1 VTTRRPPRRDLTAVT
16 GGLALFPLA
25 VLFGLYFFDQFDT
38 AAFNVLAPNIE
49 KAFHLTDRGFGL
61 IVLVNL
67 TIVLLF
73 GILVGHYG
81 DRLPRSRIVVAG
93 GILAGVFS
101 FLTGAV
107 GSLLLLVLVRLGNG
121 IGQVVNEPVHRSLLS
136 DYYRPAN
143 RPAVFAAH
151 QNAVFLGSIIGPAV
165 AGAAA
170 AVGGWR
176 VSFLILIVPILAV
189 AVLALRLREPVRGAT
204 DDPDSAHELEGEE
217 PISWRE
223 ASRTLLAV
231 PTLRRQY
238 MAYFFIGAGVI
249 PLAFLLPLYLK
260 RVYGVGDFDRGG
272 IAAANAAFQFA
283 GVLASARWTRMWA
296 GREVG
301 LPLRRA
307 GLALMAVGVGL
318 LLVAVAPDL
327 PFALVAGFATS
338 FAGGI
343 FYPPFFATQAA
354 VSPARVRTLS
364 FGFSAAF
371 LVGGVWVLWFL
382 IEGSLSQHHGY
393 RVALGALLPYWLV
406 GGAVLASAGR
416 YVASD
421 SRKALRQLA
430 AAIELRNLA
439 RSGERPLLTC
449 TGVDVAY
456 DKVKVLF
463 DVDFTVHEGEIVALL
478 GTNGAGK
485 STLLKAISGLVDPS
499 GGAIWF
505 DGRDVTH
512 LDPMSSTKL
521 GIVQMPGGRSVF
533 PTLTVKECLRLAGWI
548 YRRQDDDHVK
558 AATARALEYFPILV
572 QREDT
577 LAGNLSGGEQQML
590 GLAMAFIAKPKLLMI
605 DELSLGLAPTIVG
618 QLIDIVRAIH
628 AQGTTIIVV
637 EQSVNVALTL
647 AERAV
652 FMEKGEVRFSG
663 PTAELLDR
671 GDILRSVFLEGAAA
685 ATGHNDSAAAV
696 SARPARPE
704 KDLSAAPAVLELDE
718 VTVRYGGVVAVN
730 AVSFSLHQ
738 GEVLGLIGP
747 NGAGKTTV
755 FDAISG
761 FAPQTGG
768 RIRLEGRDITDWA
781 PNRRADVGLGRSFQ
795 DARLFPSLTV
805 AENIAVALER
815 HLEVRD
821 PVAAALGLPSV
832 IDTETEAAWKVADLI
847 ELLGLGAFRNKFVA
861 ELSTGSRRIVDLAMC
876 LAHEPSVLLLDEPSS
891 GIAQRETEALGPLL
905 LRIQREVGCALL
917 LIEHDMPLITGV
929 SDTMIALELG
939 TVVAQGPPHDV
950 VNNPIVVA
958 SYLGTDEAAVNR
970 SGAWTPPPVDG
981 APSAEGEAHLDA
993 TSELEVVAVEAPA
1006 RRRAPATGRAPAAKK
1021 AVPAKKAAPAKS
1033 AAAKKA
1039 PPRKKAP

>member
-1 VTTRRPPRRDLTAVT
+1 MTPHPPRRDLSAVT

-121 IGQVVNEPVHRSLLS
+121 VGQVVNEPVHRSLLS

-151 QNAVFLGSIIGPAV
+151 QNAVFLGSVIGPAV

-170 AVGGWR
+170 AIGGWR

-189 AVLALRLREPVRGAT
+189 AFLALRLREPVRGGT
-204 DDPDSAHELEGEE
+204 DDPDSANELEGEQ

-260 RVYGVGDFDRGG
+260 RVYGVGDFDRGV

-296 GREVG
+296 ARDMG

-307 GLALMAVGVGL
+307 GLAIMAVGAGL
-318 LLVAVAPDL
+318 LLIAVAPDL

-371 LVGGVWVLWFL
+371 LVGGVWALWFL

-393 RVALGALLPYWLV
+393 RVALGALLPYWLI
-406 GGAVLASAGR
+406 GGGVLASAGR

-430 AAIELRNLA
+430 AAIELRNLT
-439 RSGERPLLTC
+439 RSGEKRPLLTC

-463 DVDFTVHEGEIVALL
+463 DVDFSVQEGEIVALL

-512 LDPMSSTKL
+512 LDPMTSTKF

-533 PTLTVKECLRLAGWI
+533 PTLSVKECLRLAGWI
-548 YRRQDDDHVK
+548 YRRQDDEHVK

-572 QREDT
+572 QRADT

-618 QLIDIVRAIH
+618 QLIEIVRAIH

-663 PTAELLDR
+663 PTAELLER

-685 ATGHNDSAAAV
+685 ATGHGDSAAAV
-696 SARPARPE
+696 SVRPGRQD
-704 KDLSAAPAVLELDE
+704 KDLTAAPPVLELDE
-718 VTVRYGGVVAVN
+718 VSVRYGGVVAVN
-730 AVSFSLHQ
+730 AVSFTLHQ

-768 RIRLEGRDITDWA
+768 RIRLEGQDITDWA

-821 PVAAALGLPSV
+821 PLAAALGLPSV
-832 IDTETEAAWKVADLI
+832 IDTETDAAWKVADLI

-939 TVVAQGPPHDV
+939 TVVAQGTPHEV

-970 SGAWTPPPVDG
+970 SGAWTPPPVEGASPSDG
-981 APSAEGEAHLDA
+981 DADLDA
-993 TSELEVVAVEAPA
+993 TAEVEVVAVEAPP
-1006 RRRAPATGRAPAAKK
+1006 RRRPPTSGKAPA
-1021 AVPAKKAAPAKS
+1021 AKKAAPAKNATPVRK
-1033 AAAKKA
+1033 AATKRA
-1039 PPRKKAP
+1039 PRKKAP